1 MPAPRRAPPALVALL
16 AVVLAVTPAACSR
29 GGAGQQATGTTAAR
43 SDPAASRSDINPV
56 RRDELP
62 DGGTLRWP
70 LASFPPNFNASELDG
85 TSADTANVVGAMLP
99 SLFGFDSEARP
110 TVHKDYL
117 DSAELT
123 AKDPRQVVTYRIN
136 PRATWDDGTP
146 ITEADFEAQWKALSG
161 SNPAYRI
168 ASSSGYEQIDRVA
181 RGADD
186 RSVVVTF
193 RHPYADWKGLF
204 SPLYPASTNN
214 DPAVFNDGWKA
225 RPLTTAGPFRF
236 ESLDQTANTISVV
249 RNPKWWGNRPK
260 LDRIVFR
267 VIDPAG
273 QVDALLNGEIDVL
286 DVAADVNRLKRAES
300 APGITVHRAAG
311 PDFRSITINGTGE
324 ILKDVNVR
332 RALGMAIDR
341 TAIAKALVGPLG
353 VDAKPLQNHIFMA
366 SQPGY
371 RDNAGL
377 LSSPD
382 VNGARKLLDDAGWK
396 LEGNVRKKDGKP
408 LAVRFVVPTGVASSN
423 QVAELVRA
431 MLDGIGVRVDVLA
444 VPTQEFFKQ
453 YILPGNFEMTVFSFI
468 GKPFPIS
475 SNKNSYVSPKPGK
488 NGELDFQQNF
498 ARIGTPQID
507 ALFDEATSEFDEQ
520 KAIDLANRID
530 AAIWDEVHSLTVY
543 QRPDIEA
550 TRSRLANFGAFG
562 FASVVYEDIGYTK

>member
-1 MPAPRRAPPALVALL
+1 MPAPRRAPALAALVA
-16 AVVLAVTPAACSR
+16 AVLAVTPSACS
-29 GGAGQQATGTTAAR
+29 GGGGDERTTGTTTGKRGATAN
-43 SDPAASRSDINPV
+43 STDINPV
-56 RRDELP
+56 SRDELP

-70 LASFPPNFNASELDG
+70 LVASPPNFNTGELDG
-85 TSADTANVVGAMLP
+85 TSADTANIIGALLP
-99 SLFGFDSEARP
+99 SMFAFDSEARP
-110 TVHKDYL
+110 TVNKDYL

-136 PRATWDDGTP
+136 PKAAWDDGTP
-146 ITEADFEAQWKALSG
+146 ITKSDFEAQWKALSG

-168 ASSSGYEQIDRVA
+168 ASSSGYEQIESVA

-186 RSVVVTF
+186 REVVVTF
-193 RHPYADWKGLF
+193 QRPYADWKALF

-214 DPAVFNDGWKA
+214 DPAVFNDGWRA

-236 ESLDQTANTISVV
+236 ESLDETAKTISLV
-249 RNPKWWGNRPK
+249 RNPKWWGKWPK

-267 VIDPAG
+267 VLDPAV

-286 DVAADVNRLKRAES
+286 DVAADVNKLKRVEA

-341 TAIAKALVGPLG
+341 TAIANVLVGPLG
-353 VDAKPLQNHIFMA
+353 VEAKPLQNHIFMD
-366 SQPGY
+366 SQRGY
-371 RDNAGL
+371 QDNAGV

-382 VNGARKLLDDAGWK
+382 VNGARNLLDGAGWK
-396 LEGNVRKKDGKP
+396 LEGNVRKKGGKP

-444 VPTQEFFKQ
+444 VPTQEFFKL
-453 YILPGNFEMTVFSFI
+453 YIVPGNFELTVFSFI

-475 SNKNSYVSPKPGK
+475 SNKPSYVSPKPGK
-488 NGELDFQQNF
+488 GGELDFQQNF

-507 ALFDEATSEFDEQ
+507 ALFDKATSEFDEQ
-520 KAIDLANRID
+520 KAIDLANQID
-530 AAIWDEVHSLTVY
+530 AAIWDEVHSLTLY
-543 QRPDIEA
+543 QRPDIAA
-550 TRSRLANFGAFG
+550 TTSKLANFGAFG
-562 FASVVYEDIGYTK
+562 FASERYEDIGFTE